1 MKILLL
7 LIGLVYSL
15 AAFASEPE
23 SFNPHFWTG
32 HTLRWGPGFIADQIR
47 HSMAAKSGDIGG
59 SKIIIRGNANFYY
72 GYEYGWQFA
81 RHGYLAGGLN
91 WNIAY
96 PRNFLPVRP
105 EYTAT
110 KKVLAWLQ
118 PLTHI
123 RVGYVFDNHALLSL
137 GLTYL
142 WALSLN
148 FRAPLGEHLF
158 VEAQYLQWF
167 DELLN
172 LKALSPTF
180 GAGFDFADFSFG
192 FGWKF

>member
-1 MKILLL
+1 MRILPLFLALL
-7 LIGLVYSL
+7 YSSWAL
-15 AAFASEPE
+15 AGEPE

-32 HTLRWGPGFIADQIR
+32 HTLRAGPGFIADQIR
-47 HSMAAKSGDIGG
+47 HTAPEG
-59 SKIIIRGNANFYY
+59 SKIVIRGNANFYY

-81 RHGYLAGGLN
+81 RHGYLSGGLN

-96 PRNFLPVRP
+96 PRNFLTIGPERP
-105 EYTAT
+105 QYTLT
-110 KKVLAWLQ
+110 KKILAWLQ

-123 RVGYVFDNHALLSL
+123 RIGYVFDNHALLSL

-180 GAGFDFADFSFG
+180 GAGFDFADFGFG